1 MATKAKKKHTKKPLG
16 FLVGLF
22 CVAAFVMVFIG
33 QENKLSAIEEEQ
45 AALSQEYEALE
56 LEKTIS
62 SSAWNRQCVGQAD
75 P

>member
-45 AALSQEYEALE
+45 AALSQE
-56 LEKTIS
+56 
-62 SSAWNRQCVGQAD
+62 
-75 P
+75 